1 MASKDKPSKT
11 LYHSELVSRGIVEL
25 QITGI
30 PTASKF
36 AGKPDFV
43 GVILDGEER
52 LLNLENESIKEFF
65 SGQKGQRFHV
75 KASGGKGNASIQF
88 VEMADDPGQ
97 DGDNSNPD
105 LVPEMPAASAA
116 PITLNPPKL
125 PIAQKGTATAP
136 GAQSAPL
143 THAPAQGSAAP
154 RPAPAAAQPDY
165 SKEREMIERT
175 CKEAIR
181 LRNVVK
187 LAFVNA
193 LKLKREIEDEWPGEK
208 ISETQLQGFVG
219 TLAIQL
225 FRDGAQRGMPA
236 RSVAM
241 RESGNGHHAPPEP
254 APFNPQDDIAD
265 SFDDGGRE

>member
-1 MASKDKPSKT
+1 
-11 LYHSELVSRGIVEL
+11 V
-25 QITGI
+25 
-30 PTASKF
+30 
-36 AGKPDFV
+36 
-43 GVILDGEER
+43 
-52 LLNLENESIKEFF
+52 
-65 SGQKGQRFHV
+65 
-75 KASGGKGNASIQF
+75 
-88 VEMADDPGQ
+88 
-97 DGDNSNPD
+97 
-105 LVPEMPAASAA
+105 
-116 PITLNPPKL
+116 
-125 PIAQKGTATAP
+125 
-136 GAQSAPL
+136 
-143 THAPAQGSAAP
+143 
-154 RPAPAAAQPDY
+154 PDY

-241 RESGNGHHAPPEP
+241 RESNGHHAPPPES